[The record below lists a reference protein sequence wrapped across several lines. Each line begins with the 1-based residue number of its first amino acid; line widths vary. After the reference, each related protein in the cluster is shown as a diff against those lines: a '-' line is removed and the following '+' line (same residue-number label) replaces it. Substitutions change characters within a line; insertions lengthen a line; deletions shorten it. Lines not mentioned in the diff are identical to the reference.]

1 VSGPLRIA
9 VIEDEA
15 PARRLLL
22 RLLAELAPSAQVTA
36 ELETVAEAR
45 EFFAQDAAR
54 VDLVLSDIRL
64 SDGSA
69 LVLFEE
75 GVIEAP
81 VIFVTAYDAWIEQA
95 FRHLSVDYL
104 LKPIE
109 REALERALAKRDRLE
124 RALGRRAFGPS
135 EAREAA
141 GLLTRRPRERLLV
154 RHKGAERAL
163 PVREIAY
170 FRADD
175 KLTLAIDHT
184 GAEHIVERTLGQLE
198 RDLEGGDFFRACRG
212 YLVHA
217 SAVASF
223 RSGGRGRLELTLQPR
238 APDEVLVSQENA
250 AAFRAFLDR

>member
-1 VSGPLRIA
+1 MSAPLQI
-9 VIEDEA
+9 VIIEDEA
-15 PARRLLL
+15 PARRLLV
-22 RLLAELAPSAQVTA
+22 RLLAELAPGAVIVA
-36 ELETVAEAR
+36 ELETVADAR
-45 EFFAQDAAR
+45 ALFAAPNLH

-64 SDGSA
+64 ADGSA
-69 LVLFEE
+69 LTLFEE

-95 FRHLSVDYL
+95 FRHLSIDYL

-109 REALERALAKRDRLE
+109 REALARALAKRERLA
-124 RALGRRAFGPS
+124 RALGRT

-154 RHKGAERAL
+154 RHKGAQRAL

-175 KLTLAIDHT
+175 KLTLAVDHD
-184 GAEHIVERTLGQLE
+184 GGEHIVERTLGQLE
-198 RDLEGGDFFRACRG
+198 RDLEGGDFFRASRG

-217 SAVASF
+217 SAIASF
-223 RSGGRGRLELTLQPR
+223 RSGGRGRLELTLSPA

>member
-1 VSGPLRIA
+1 MSGSLRI
-9 VIEDEA
+9 VLIEDEA
-15 PARRLLL
+15 PARRLLV
-22 RLLAELAPSAQVTA
+22 RLLRELEPEAEIVA
-36 ELETVAEAR
+36 ELETVADAR
-45 EFFAQDAAR
+45 ELFAGETRR

-104 LKPIE
+104 LKPVE
-109 REALERALAKRDRLE
+109 RDALARALAKRE
-124 RALGRRAFGPS
+124 RFARAFGRR
-135 EAREAA
+135 EAEEAA

-154 RHKGAERAL
+154 RHKGAQRAL
-163 PVREIAY
+163 AVRDVAY

-175 KLTLAIDHT
+175 KLTLAVERT

-198 RDLEGGDFFRACRG
+198 RDLEGGEFFRVSRG

-217 SAVASF
+217 SAIVSF
-223 RSGGRGRLELTLQPR
+223 RSGGRGRLELTL
-238 APDEVLVSQENA
+238 APAAPHEVLVSQDNA